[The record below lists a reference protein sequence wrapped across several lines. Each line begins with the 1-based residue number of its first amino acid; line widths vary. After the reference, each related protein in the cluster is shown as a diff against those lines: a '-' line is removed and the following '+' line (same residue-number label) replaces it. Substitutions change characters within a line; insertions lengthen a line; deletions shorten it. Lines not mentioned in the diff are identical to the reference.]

1 MLAPLGFCTTLKTAP
16 KLAPGGPNLN
26 DRSKQWLQLCGP
38 QFELNT
44 ISPLA
49 EAKLLEGSMVD
60 ARLGKARTVSG
71 SG

>member
-1 MLAPLGFCTTLKTAP
+1 MVAVVRLAVHTV
-16 KLAPGGPNLN
+16 
-26 DRSKQWLQLCGP
+26 
-38 QFELNT
+38 
-44 ISPLA
+44 SPLA